1 MTKQITVISPGPLTL
16 IQDGGRFG
24 FQQLGVSVSGAIDIE
39 ALNVGNRLVGNDP
52 DSSAL
57 EITLGDA
64 EFEFVQSSV
73 FALTGAETDARLDD
87 VPLLRNVSYTAY
99 PGARIFIGTIRPHQ
113 GLRSYL
119 AIAGGVDS
127 LIVLGSR
134 STHIDSETGGIEGR
148 ALNAGDVLKLG
159 EPVGTSRSG
168 RFAAY
173 SGLDSFADCLD
184 IRVILGP
191 QEDQFSEVGIQTFLE
206 SPYVVTQQSNRQG
219 LRLSGPEIES
229 STGGY
234 DIVSDAIVNGSIQ
247 VSGDRQPIIL
257 LADRQPT
264 GGYPKIA
271 AVVTVDIPAL
281 GQATPGTSITFSAV
295 SVEEAQELLVKR
307 SNLLSDLTLDRVVE
321 PISLQ
326 IGTQNISVG
335 ITEKESS
342 RLAYIDGTTYPFSIE

>member
-1 MTKQITVISPGPLTL
+1 MTNQITVISPGPLTL

-57 EITLGDA
+57 EIMLGGA

-87 VPLLRNVSYTAY
+87 VSLLRNVSYTAY
-99 PGARIFIGTIRPHQ
+99 PGARIFIGRVRPNQ

-119 AIAGGVDS
+119 AIGGGVDS
-127 LIVLGSR
+127 PIVLGSR
-134 STHIDSETGGIEGR
+134 STHIDSEIGGIEGR
-148 ALNAGDVLKLG
+148 ALNAGDVLKIG
-159 EPVGTSRSG
+159 KPVGMSRSG

-173 SGLDSFADCLD
+173 SGSDSFTDCLV

-191 QEDQFSEVGIQTFLE
+191 QEDQFSELGIQTFLE
-206 SPYVVTQQSNRQG
+206 SSYVVTNQSNRQG

-229 STGGY
+229 STGSY
-234 DIVSDAIVNGSIQ
+234 DIVSDAVVNGSIQ
-247 VSGDRQPIIL
+247 VSGDRKPIIL
-257 LADRQPT
+257 LADRQTT

-271 AVVTVDIPAL
+271 TVASVDIPAL
-281 GQATPGTSITFSAV
+281 GQATPGTSISFSVV
-295 SVEEAQELLVKR
+295 SVEEAQKLLVKR
-307 SNLLSDLTLDRVVE
+307 SKLLSDLTLDRLVK

-326 IGTQNISVG
+326 IETQNISVG
-335 ITEKESS
+335 VTEKESS
-342 RLAYIDGTTYPFSIE
+342 RLAYIDCATYPFSIE